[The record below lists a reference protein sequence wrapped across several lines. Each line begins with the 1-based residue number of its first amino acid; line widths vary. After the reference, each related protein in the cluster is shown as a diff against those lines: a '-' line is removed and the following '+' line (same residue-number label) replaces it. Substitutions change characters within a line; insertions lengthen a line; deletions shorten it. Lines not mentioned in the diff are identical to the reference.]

1 MRVHECPECGG
12 ESVRIRRRL
21 VDRLHG
27 VFLPARR
34 FRCSTL
40 QCQYEGNVRRTVST
54 NRKLAL
60 ACAGL
65 LGAMLVGALA
75 IDTELDF
82 ASHTSTSTEVLDAN
96 AGLVENWVDPSL
108 SRGLAALPAQPFLG
122 DLQHDSGA
130 AWGTQ

>member
-1 MRVHECPECGG
+1 MRVHACPECGG

-21 VDRLHG
+21 IDRLHG

-34 FRCSTL
+34 FRCSSL

-54 NRKLAL
+54 KRKLAL

-75 IDTELDF
+75 IDADSYF
-82 ASHTSTSTEVLDAN
+82 ASQTSTSTESFDAV
-96 AGLVENWVDPSL
+96 AGLVQYRVDPSL
-108 SRGLAALPAQPFLG
+108 SRGLATLPAQSFVV

-130 AWGTQ
+130 AAGTK